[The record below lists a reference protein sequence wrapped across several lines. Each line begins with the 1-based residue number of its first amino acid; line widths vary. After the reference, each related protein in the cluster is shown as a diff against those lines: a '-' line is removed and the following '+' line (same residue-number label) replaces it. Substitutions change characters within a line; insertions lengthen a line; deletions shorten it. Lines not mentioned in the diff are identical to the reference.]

1 MPYIDRN
8 IFILSERNRNFVNG
22 NRTWNQDMK
31 RNLISDDQQFQI
43 IDKTNMAV
51 LYFIFPWA
59 WARLSDLKNNS
70 SCPGI

>member
-51 LYFIFPWA
+51 L
-59 WARLSDLKNNS
+59 S
-70 SCPGI
+70 